1 MEDIKIIENKHI
13 YLKFLEEVDSDFLEI
28 FGLIFEMR
36 KNENSLENI
45 EIIFKYIR
53 FFRGICDILNLG
65 KISSA
70 FEVYENKIE
79 KVKKEKVFID
89 ERFVHYIDEGIER
102 MYSLI
107 LRERLMNLEK

>member
-1 MEDIKIIENKHI
+1 M
-13 YLKFLEEVDSDFLEI
+13 
-28 FGLIFEMR
+28 
-36 KNENSLENI
+36 
-45 EIIFKYIR
+45 
-53 FFRGICDILNLG
+53 NLG
-65 KISSA
+65 KISSV